1 MFNIN
6 FANDWN
12 QTADLWRWKQLLYQL
27 SHTTTALLNSRCFIP
42 EIWFHSIQFILE
54 VKFMLGG
61 SPT

>member
-27 SHTTTALLNSRCFIP
+27 RQNNCPIEQYFYSRNLISFNSIHF
-42 EIWFHSIQFILE
+42 
-54 VKFMLGG
+54 G
-61 SPT
+61 S